1 MSPAARRGERRDRL
15 VGVFDPAT
23 ALEGAMVRLEPL
35 ASDHAD
41 PLLRVAQRDP
51 DAYRHTSTPVTE
63 EQRDSYLAKALR
75 EREQGRALPFAVRL
89 LAEDA
94 LVGSTRLT
102 DLDPEH
108 RVCELGYTWY
118 RSDLFRSGIN
128 ADCKYLTLRFAFED
142 LGLRRVQLHTDER
155 NDASQRAIRALGAR
169 YEGVLHRHKIRKDGT
184 VRNTVVFAVTDL
196 DWPEVRERLMERL
209 TRHDLRPRYV
219 VLAGGA
225 LSGSRAGSPPTLP
238 DR

>member
-1 MSPAARRGERRDRL
+1 
-15 VGVFDPAT
+15 
-23 ALEGAMVRLEPL
+23 MVRLEPL
-35 ASDHAD
+35 APEHAEV
-41 PLLRVAQRDP
+41 LLRVAQRDP

-63 EQRDSYLAKALR
+63 AQRDAYLEKALR
-75 EREQGRALPFAVRL
+75 ERDQGRALPFAVRL

-102 DLDPEH
+102 DIDPEH

-118 RSDLFRSGIN
+118 RSDLFRSGVN
-128 ADCKYLTLRFAFED
+128 ADCKYLALRFAFED
-142 LGLRRVQLHTDER
+142 LALRRVQLHTDER

-169 YEGVLHRHKIRKDGT
+169 YEGVLRRHKVRKDGS

-196 DWPEVRERLMERL
+196 EWPEVRERLMERIA
-209 TRHDLRPRYV
+209 RNDVRPRYA

-225 LSGSRAGSPPTLP
+225 LNGSRAGSPPGPP